1 MVGVP
6 RQLRSAWGWRV
17 MGVGGGRCTDGL
29 GSPGGAS
36 IVGTHTNDR
45 RFSSPQGEFREA
57 DRASV
62 SVRGGTLVLNSC
74 C

>member
-17 MGVGGGRCTDGL
+17 MGVGRGRCTDRL
-29 GSPGGAS
+29 GNPGAAS
-36 IVGTHTNDR
+36 VVGTHTNDR

-62 SVRGGTLVLNSC
+62 SVCGGTLVLNSC